1 MSSQHSTMPPGA
13 SHSAGISPSL
23 SKTLQ
28 EVAILKMEIEKLQEL
43 EVQLLAG
50 VGVKSLNPSGMP
62 QGALNTIA
70 MDMNT
75 LTQINDAAKQRIQ
88 LYEKLNMAISALNIA
103 SAMSAEQA
111 KAHFKTMNEME
122 GHLSTHRQIAS
133 KIAQSQG
140 STIPGVDDTQM
151 RLVELNTY
159 RGDKYA
165 ATVGLMKIIAA
176 ILLPLTIVIAL
187 MISGPLN
194 NAFGSILILIILV
207 VGGYYGLGS
216 FIDLFWRDNMNFNE
230 FAWDWSKESAESGSV
245 ASYDDRQFNNR
256 QALENELGT
265 MAEDS
270 GDCVGQSCCGPG
282 TVYNHQQHKC
292 LDVAAYNS

>member
-1 MSSQHSTMPPGA
+1 MPMGT
-13 SHSAGISPSL
+13 SPSSGMSPNL

-28 EVAILKMEIEKLQEL
+28 DVAILKKEIEKLQEL

-50 VGVKSLNPSGMP
+50 VGIKSLNPSGVPKGTMN
-62 QGALNTIA
+62 AVNL
-70 MDMNT
+70 DMNT

-88 LYEKLNMAISALNIA
+88 LYEKLNMAVSALNIA

-133 KIAQSQG
+133 KIAQSTG

-165 ATVGLMKIIAA
+165 ATVNLMKIIAA
-176 ILLPLTIVIAL
+176 ILVPLTLVIAL
-187 MISGPLN
+187 MMSGPLN
-194 NAFGSILILIILV
+194 NAFGSVLIFIILI

-230 FAWDWSKESAESGSV
+230 FAWDWSKASAESGSV
-245 ASYDDRQFNNR
+245 VSYDQKQFDNR

-265 MAEDS
+265 MAADS

-282 TVYNHQQHKC
+282 TAYNHEQHKC
-292 LDVAAYNS
+292 LDVEAYNS